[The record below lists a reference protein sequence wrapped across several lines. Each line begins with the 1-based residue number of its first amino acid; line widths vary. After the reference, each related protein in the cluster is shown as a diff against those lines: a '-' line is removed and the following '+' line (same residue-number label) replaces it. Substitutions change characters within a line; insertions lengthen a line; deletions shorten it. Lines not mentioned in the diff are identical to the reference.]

1 MKSRKIMINVNYGWP
16 QGNRSGMIEVPEE
29 KMDDVEEYVYDWIM
43 NDITWTWEDITNSEE
58 E

>member
-1 MKSRKIMINVNYGWP
+1 MKTRKIRINVNYGWS

-29 KMDDVEEYVYDWIM
+29 EMDDVEEYVYDWIM
-43 NDITWTWEDITNSEE
+43 KDITWTWEDITNCEE

>member
-1 MKSRKIMINVNYGWP
+1 MINVNYGWP

-29 KMDDVEEYVYDWIM
+29 EMDDVEEYVHNWVM
-43 NDITWTWEDITNSEE
+43 NDITWAWEDITNCEE

>member
-1 MKSRKIMINVNYGWP
+1 MINVNYGWP
-16 QGNRSGMIEVPEE
+16 QGNRSGVIKVPEE

-43 NDITWTWEDITNSEE
+43 NDITWTWEDITNCEE

>member
-1 MKSRKIMINVNYGWP
+1 MINVNYGWP
-16 QGNRSGMIEVPEE
+16 QGNRSGTIEVPEE

-43 NDITWTWEDITNSEE
+43 KDITWTWEDITNCEE

>member
-1 MKSRKIMINVNYGWP
+1 MKTRKIMINVNYGWP